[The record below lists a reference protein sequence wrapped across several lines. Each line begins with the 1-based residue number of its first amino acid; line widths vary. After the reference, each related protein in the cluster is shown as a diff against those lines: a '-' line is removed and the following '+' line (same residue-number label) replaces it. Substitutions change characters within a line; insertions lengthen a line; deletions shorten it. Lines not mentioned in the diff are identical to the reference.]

1 MASSVLTPGSRIRT
15 TRKTVT
21 FTGGAGAG
29 VAGGTV
35 TVFTVTGDV
44 YLHTLTAKC
53 GTNLGESGAT
63 ATVALGT
70 VNQATRFIAATNSVD
85 IDANEWW
92 VSTTPTA
99 YSIDL
104 PDAMQSVIIGS
115 GDDIVI
121 TCAVTNTNAGVLNF
135 VVNWEALSADG
146 NLVAA

>member
-21 FTGGAGAG
+21 LDGTAGAGA
-29 VAGGTV
+29 VGTV

-53 GTNLGESGAT
+53 STNLGEALAT
-63 ATVALGT
+63 ATVTLGT
-70 VNQATRFIAATNSVD
+70 VNQPTRFIASVNSVD

-115 GDDIVI
+115 GDDIII
-121 TCAVTNTNAGVLNF
+121 TCGTQATNAGVIEF
-135 VVNWEALSADG
+135 VCNWEALSTDG
-146 NLVAA
+146 TLV

>member
-1 MASSVLTPGSRIRT
+1 MASSSMSIGSRIRT

-29 VAGGTV
+29 AAGGTV

-53 GTNLGESGAT
+53 TTNLGEAGAT

-121 TCAVTNTNAGVLNF
+121 TCATQNTSSGVLEF
-135 VVNWEALSADG
+135 VCNWESLSTDG
-146 NLVAA
+146 TLV